1 MIKYKLILLRHGES
15 KWNLENKFTGW
26 KDIDLTADGIKEAM
40 NAGELIK
47 KQNIVFNIA
56 FTSVLKRA
64 IKTMWYILEQ
74 NDLMWIPVHKTFRL
88 NERHYGGLTGLNK
101 EETANIHGIDQV
113 RKWRRSYKTRPPE
126 STNEFDL
133 SLKANKKYSEIKSLP
148 RSESLEDTVIRL
160 QPFIEHSLIK
170 NLNNNNNIIIAAH
183 GNSIRALLKITE
195 NISDDDISKIEIP
208 TGKPILINYDQKNKK
223 FDKHKYLK

>member
-1 MIKYKLILLRHGES
+1 MQKIVLVRHGQS
-15 KWNLENKFTGW
+15 KWNLENRFTGW

-47 KQNIVFNIA
+47 NQNIVFNIA

-113 RKWRRSYKTRPPE
+113 LKWRRSYKTRPPE

-160 QPFIEHSLIK
+160 QPFIEHSLMK

>member
-1 MIKYKLILLRHGES
+1 MQKIVLVRHGQS
-15 KWNLENKFTGW
+15 KWNLENRFTGW

-47 KQNIVFNIA
+47 NQNIVFNIA

-113 RKWRRSYKTRPPE
+113 LKWRRSYKTRPPE

>member
-1 MIKYKLILLRHGES
+1 MQKIVLVRHGQS
-15 KWNLENKFTGW
+15 KWNLENRFTGW

-40 NAGELIK
+40 TAGELIK
-47 KQNIVFNIA
+47 NQNIVFNIA

-113 RKWRRSYKTRPPE
+113 QKWRRSYKTRPPE
-126 STNEFDL
+126 SNNEFDL
-133 SLKANKKYSEIKSLP
+133 SLKANKKYAEINSLP
-148 RSESLEDTVIRL
+148 RSESLEDTVIRI

>member
-1 MIKYKLILLRHGES
+1 MQKIVLVRHGQS

-40 NAGELIK
+40 NAGKLIK

-113 RKWRRSYKTRPPE
+113 QKWRRSYKTRPPE

-133 SLKANKKYSEIKSLP
+133 SLKANKKYDEINSLP
-148 RSESLEDTVIRL
+148 RSESLEDTVIRI

>member
-1 MIKYKLILLRHGES
+1 MQKIVLVRHGQS
-15 KWNLENKFTGW
+15 KWNLENRFTGW

-113 RKWRRSYKTRPPE
+113 LKWRRSYKTRPPE

>member
-1 MIKYKLILLRHGES
+1 MQKIVLVRHGQS
-15 KWNLENKFTGW
+15 KWNLENRFTGW

-47 KQNIVFNIA
+47 NQNIVFNIA

-113 RKWRRSYKTRPPE
+113 LKWRRSYKTRPPE

-195 NISDDDISKIEIP
+195 NISDDDISKLEIP

>member
-1 MIKYKLILLRHGES
+1 MQKIVLVRHGQS

-47 KQNIVFNIA
+47 NQNIVFNIA

-113 RKWRRSYKTRPPE
+113 LKWRRSYKTRPPE